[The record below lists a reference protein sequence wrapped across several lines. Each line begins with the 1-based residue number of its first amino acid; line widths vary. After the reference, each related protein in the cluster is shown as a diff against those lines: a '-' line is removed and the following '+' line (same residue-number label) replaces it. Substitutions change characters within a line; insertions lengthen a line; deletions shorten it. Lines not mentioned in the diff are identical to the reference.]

1 MRNDART
8 LVVGWRIET
17 IAALAGLALLAIGC
31 VLVLKPFFSA
41 LLWAMILAYATWPA
55 YAGLEA
61 RLQHRRSLAALLMT
75 LALVLGFVLPLALV
89 ATTMADTVTAG
100 AESVRQLIEYG
111 PPPPPPW
118 VVDLPLFGPELDAA
132 WRQFASDTVAFA
144 AFIKPYIAPARDL
157 AIQAGLGIGAAVL
170 EISLSVLAAFF
181 LYRDGIEVVDR
192 VRYLGQ
198 RILGERAHHLLLVT
212 GDTIRGVIYGV
223 VGTAIA
229 QGILA
234 GIGFYLA
241 GIPGGL
247 FLGFVTF
254 ILGLIPM
261 GPPLVWIPA
270 AFWLLWTGQLGWA
283 VFLGIYGFFVISGV
297 DNLLRPY
304 LISRE
309 SRMPLLLVFLGVIG
323 GALAF
328 GFIGIFLGPTLL
340 GVAFA
345 LVAEWSTSDRPEAG
359 EAGGPVPTPVEAEAV
374 GRRN

>member
-1 MRNDART
+1 ML
-8 LVVGWRIET
+8 LVAKRIET

-41 LLWAMILAYATWPA
+41 LLWAMILTYATWPG
-55 YAGLEA
+55 YAWLEA
-61 RLQHRRSLAALLMT
+61 RLEHRRSLAALLMT
-75 LALVLGFVLPLALV
+75 LGLALAFVLPLALV
-89 ATTMADTVTAG
+89 ATTMAETVTAG
-100 AESVRQLIEYG
+100 AESVRELIEYG

-118 VVDLPLFGPELDAA
+118 VVDLPVFGRELDGL
-132 WRQFASDTVAFA
+132 WRQLASDTVAFA

-181 LYRDGIEVVDR
+181 LYRDGIKVVDR
-192 VRYLGQ
+192 VRFLGH
-198 RILGERAHHLLLVT
+198 RILGERAHHLLVVT
-212 GDTIRGVIYGV
+212 GDTIRGVIYGI

-229 QGILA
+229 QGLLA
-234 GIGFYLA
+234 GVGFLLA

-247 FLGFVTF
+247 FLGFLTF
-254 ILGLIPM
+254 VLGLIPM

-270 AFWLLWTGQLGWA
+270 TFWLLSVNQLGWA
-283 VFLGIYGFFVISGV
+283 VFMGLWGFFVISGV

-345 LVAEWSTSDRPEAG
+345 LVADWSTSDELEP
-359 EAGGPVPTPVEAEAV
+359 GPVPEPVAAV
-374 GRRN
+374 HRRN